1 MIFLL
6 KIVLRQG
13 GAKRRSPMSL
23 KFAALGGL
31 TVLSALGSPA
41 RVDEQAQ
48 NLGPVKPY
56 EPTLI
61 TFGHGSSATKRK
73 SMLLEEGEK
82 LESRPKG

>member
-1 MIFLL
+1 
-6 KIVLRQG
+6 
-13 GAKRRSPMSL
+13 MSL

-61 TFGHGSSATKRK
+61 TFGHRSSATKRK
-73 SMLLEEGEK
+73 ICCWRKARSSSHDRRVKSVTSNAPG
-82 LESRPKG
+82 P

>member
-1 MIFLL
+1 
-6 KIVLRQG
+6 
-13 GAKRRSPMSL
+13 MSL

-31 TVLSALGSPA
+31 TVLSAFGSPA

-61 TFGHGSSATKRK
+61 TFGRRSSATKPK
-73 SMLLEEGEK
+73 GMWLEEGEK
-82 LESRPKG
+82 LESRVGNTSA